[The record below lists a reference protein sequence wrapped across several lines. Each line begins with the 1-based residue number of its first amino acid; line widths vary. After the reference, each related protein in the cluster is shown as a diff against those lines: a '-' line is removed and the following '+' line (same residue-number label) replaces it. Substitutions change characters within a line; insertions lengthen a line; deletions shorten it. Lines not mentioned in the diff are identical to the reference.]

1 MSLWV
6 VDTSPLIFLAKLDRL
21 DLLKK
26 GADHVVVPQ
35 AVLREVSEQQDSA
48 SRAVEAATRSW
59 LSAREVRDLRL
70 VDVLMADLGPGES
83 EVIALALE
91 MKAERVVLDDL
102 DARRFANRVDLS
114 PVGTLG
120 LLLAARL
127 RGELPSLRTEI
138 ARLRHAGF
146 RVGQTLALELLN
158 AAGE

>member
-21 DLLKK
+21 DLLQS
-26 GADHVVVPQ
+26 GADHVVAPQ
-35 AVLREVSEQQDSA
+35 AVLREVREQPDSA
-48 SRAVEAATRSW
+48 SEEIEAATKSW
-59 LSAREVRDLRL
+59 LSVGTVQNQRL

-91 MKAERVVLDDL
+91 TDAERVVIDDL
-102 DARRFANRVDLS
+102 DARRFSHRVGLS
-114 PVGTLG
+114 PIGTLG

-127 RGELPSLRTEI
+127 RREIPSLRAELD
-138 ARLRHAGF
+138 RLRQAGF
-146 RVGQTLALELLN
+146 RVSPTLALELLR